1 MRQYA
6 VSAIVAGKN
15 IEDVVIASSASD
27 AIAVVR
33 ARYGGNVTIF
43 GARIIG

>member
-6 VSAIVAGKN
+6 VSVIVEGRN
-15 IEDVVIASSASD
+15 VEIVISANSSAD
-27 AIAVVR
+27 AIAVVKSQ
-33 ARYGGNVTIF
+33 YGNVPIF